1 MFFLNPRILILAS
14 LTALAPFAIDTYLPA
29 FEVMEDDLAT
39 NSNFIQQTLTF
50 YLVPY
55 TIMTIFH
62 GAISDSIGRIKTIKY
77 GMSLFIL
84 GSIGCVFA
92 TSIEMLWISRLI
104 QGVGAGAG
112 NVVARAMVRDLYSG
126 ATAQKV
132 MATIQIIFGIAPA
145 IAPMVGGL
153 LLGISWQAI
162 FIFLIIYSVLIT
174 IFSVNFLPETISK
187 QNQLPF
193 NFESIL
199 SRYRDLLNDKNY
211 IFLILAVSFNF
222 SAFFLY
228 VLSSPIF
235 LMQHLNLS
243 SSQFGYLFIPTVTG
257 MILGSFISKK
267 TAGIISPAKMLK
279 IAYLWML
286 FITSINL
293 IFCLF
298 FPSIIFVNIGLIAL
312 YNIGMAAAMPLISIK
327 ALDCFPKARGTAAS
341 GQAFSQMLVSS
352 VVAGLVIPIIW
363 GSLATLAI
371 GMLVIFFLGLLAIT
385 KTQAWKDEELLL
397 DE

>member
-29 FEVMEDDLAT
+29 FEVMENDLAT

-193 NFESIL
+193 NLESVL

-257 MILGSFISKK
+257 MIMGSFISKK

-286 FITSINL
+286 LITSINL

-298 FPSIIFVNIGLIAL
+298 FPSIIFMNIGLIAL

-371 GMLVIFFLGLLAIT
+371 GMMVIFSLGLVTIT
-385 KTQAWKDEELLL
+385 KTQAWKDEKLLL

>member
-29 FEVMEDDLAT
+29 FQVMEYDLAT

-84 GSIGCVFA
+84 GSIGCAFA

-174 IFSVNFLPETISK
+174 FFSVNYLPETISK
-187 QNQLPF
+187 QNRLPF
-193 NFESIL
+193 NFESVL
-199 SRYRDLLNDKNY
+199 NRYKDLLNDKNY

-243 SSQFGYLFIPTVTG
+243 SSQFGYLFVPTVTG

-267 TAGIISPAKMLK
+267 TAGIISPARMLK

-286 FITSINL
+286 LITTFNL

-298 FPSIIFVNIGLIAL
+298 FPSILFVNIGLIAF

-352 VVAGLVIPIIW
+352 FVAGLVIPIIW

>member
-29 FEVMEDDLAT
+29 FEVMEYDLAT

-84 GSIGCVFA
+84 GSIGCAFA
-92 TSIEMLWISRLI
+92 TSIEMLWVSRLI

-174 IFSVNFLPETISK
+174 FFSVNFLPETISK
-187 QNQLPF
+187 QNRLPF
-193 NFESIL
+193 NFESVL
-199 SRYRDLLNDKNY
+199 NRYKDLLNDKNY

-267 TAGIISPAKMLK
+267 TAGIISPARMLK
-279 IAYLWML
+279 VAYLWML
-286 FITSINL
+286 LITTFNL

-298 FPSIIFVNIGLIAL
+298 FPSILFVNIGLIAF

-352 VVAGLVIPIIW
+352 FVAGLVIPIIW

-371 GMLVIFFLGLLAIT
+371 GMLVIFFLGFLAIT

>member
-29 FEVMEDDLAT
+29 FEVMEYDLAT

-84 GSIGCVFA
+84 GSIGCAFA

-174 IFSVNFLPETISK
+174 FFSVNFLPETISK
-187 QNQLPF
+187 QNRLPF
-193 NFESIL
+193 NFESVL
-199 SRYRDLLNDKNY
+199 NRYKDLLNDKNY

-235 LMQHLNLS
+235 LIQHLNLS

-267 TAGIISPAKMLK
+267 TAGIISPARMLK

-286 FITSINL
+286 LITTFNL

-298 FPSIIFVNIGLIAL
+298 FPSILFVNIGLIAF

-352 VVAGLVIPIIW
+352 FVAGLVIPIIW

-371 GMLVIFFLGLLAIT
+371 GMLVLFFLGLLAIT
-385 KTQAWKDEELLL
+385 KTHAWKDEELLL

>member
-1 MFFLNPRILILAS
+1 MFFFNPRILILAS

-29 FEVMEDDLAT
+29 FEVMENDLAT
-39 NSNFIQQTLTF
+39 TSNFIQQTLTF

-92 TSIEMLWISRLI
+92 TNIEMLWISRLI

-193 NFESIL
+193 NFESVL
-199 SRYRDLLNDKNY
+199 SRYRDLLNDNNY

-286 FITSINL
+286 LITSINL

-298 FPSIIFVNIGLIAL
+298 FPSIIFVNIGLIAF

-352 VVAGLVIPIIW
+352 VVAGLIIPIIW

-371 GMLVIFFLGLLAIT
+371 GMLVIFSLGLVAIT

>member
-1 MFFLNPRILILAS
+1 
-14 LTALAPFAIDTYLPA
+14 
-29 FEVMEDDLAT
+29 
-39 NSNFIQQTLTF
+39 
-50 YLVPY
+50 
-55 TIMTIFH
+55 MTIFH

-187 QNQLPF
+187 KNQLPF
-193 NFESIL
+193 NLESVL

-286 FITSINL
+286 LITSLNL
-293 IFCLF
+293 IFCIF
-298 FPSIIFVNIGLIAL
+298 FQSIIFVNIGLIAL

-371 GMLVIFFLGLLAIT
+371 GMLVIFSLGLVAIT

>member
-92 TSIEMLWISRLI
+92 SSIEMLWISRLI

-193 NFESIL
+193 NLESVL

-257 MILGSFISKK
+257 MIMGSFISKK

-286 FITSINL
+286 LITSINL

-341 GQAFSQMLVSS
+341 AQAFSQMLVSS
-352 VVAGLVIPIIW
+352 VVGGLIIPIIW

-371 GMLVIFFLGLLAIT
+371 GMLVIFSLGLVTIT
-385 KTQAWKDEELLL
+385 KTQAWRDEELLL

>member
-187 QNQLPF
+187 KNQLPF
-193 NFESIL
+193 NLESVL

-286 FITSINL
+286 FITSLNL
-293 IFCLF
+293 IFCIF
-298 FPSIIFVNIGLIAL
+298 FQSIIFVNIGLIAL

-371 GMLVIFFLGLLAIT
+371 GMLVIFSLGLVAIT

>member
-29 FEVMEDDLAT
+29 FEVMENDLAT

-187 QNQLPF
+187 HNQLPF
-193 NFESIL
+193 NFESVL
-199 SRYRDLLNDKNY
+199 NRYKDLLIDKNY

-371 GMLVIFFLGLLAIT
+371 GMLVIFSLGLVAIT

>member
-29 FEVMEDDLAT
+29 FEVMENDLAT

-92 TSIEMLWISRLI
+92 TNIEMLWISRLI

-193 NFESIL
+193 NLESVL

-257 MILGSFISKK
+257 MIMGSFISKK

-286 FITSINL
+286 LITSINL

-298 FPSIIFVNIGLIAL
+298 FPSIIFMNIGLIAL

-352 VVAGLVIPIIW
+352 FVAGLVIPIIW

-371 GMLVIFFLGLLAIT
+371 GMLVIFFLGFLAIT

>member
-1 MFFLNPRILILAS
+1 MFFFNPRILILAS

-162 FIFLIIYSVLIT
+162 FIFLIIYSLLIT
-174 IFSVNFLPETISK
+174 IFSVYFLPETISK
-187 QNQLPF
+187 HNQLPF
-193 NFESIL
+193 NFESVL
-199 SRYRDLLNDKNY
+199 SRYRDLLIDKNY

-286 FITSINL
+286 LITSLNM

-298 FPSIIFVNIGLIAL
+298 FQSIIFINIGLIAL

-352 VVAGLVIPIIW
+352 VVAGLIIPIIW

-371 GMLVIFFLGLLAIT
+371 GMLVIFSLGLVTIT

>member
-29 FEVMEDDLAT
+29 FEVMEYDLAT

-84 GSIGCVFA
+84 GSIGCAFA

-162 FIFLIIYSVLIT
+162 FIFLIIYSILIT
-174 IFSVNFLPETISK
+174 FFSVNFLPETISK
-187 QNQLPF
+187 QNRLPF
-193 NFESIL
+193 NFESVL
-199 SRYRDLLNDKNY
+199 NRYKDLLNDKNY

-243 SSQFGYLFIPTVTG
+243 SSQFGYLFVPTVTG

-267 TAGIISPAKMLK
+267 TAGIISPARMLK

-286 FITSINL
+286 LITTFYL

-298 FPSIIFVNIGLIAL
+298 FPSILFVNIGLIAF

-352 VVAGLVIPIIW
+352 FVAGLVIPIIW

>member
-84 GSIGCVFA
+84 GSIGCAFA

-174 IFSVNFLPETISK
+174 FFSVNFLPETISK
-187 QNQLPF
+187 QNRLPF
-193 NFESIL
+193 NFESVL
-199 SRYRDLLNDKNY
+199 NRYKDLLNDKNY

-243 SSQFGYLFIPTVTG
+243 SSQFGYLFVPTVTG

-267 TAGIISPAKMLK
+267 TAGIISPARMLK

-286 FITSINL
+286 LITTFNL

-298 FPSIIFVNIGLIAL
+298 FPSILFVNIGLIAF

-352 VVAGLVIPIIW
+352 FVAGLVIPIIW

>member
-29 FEVMEDDLAT
+29 FEVMEYDLAT

-84 GSIGCVFA
+84 GSIGCAFA

-174 IFSVNFLPETISK
+174 FFSVNFLPETISK
-187 QNQLPF
+187 QNRLPF
-193 NFESIL
+193 NFESVL
-199 SRYRDLLNDKNY
+199 NRYKDLLNDKNY

-267 TAGIISPAKMLK
+267 TAGIISPARILK

-286 FITSINL
+286 LITTFNL

-298 FPSIIFVNIGLIAL
+298 FPSILFVNIGLIAF

-352 VVAGLVIPIIW
+352 FVAGLVIPIIW

-385 KTQAWKDEELLL
+385 KTHAWKDEELLL

>member
-187 QNQLPF
+187 KNQLPF
-193 NFESIL
+193 NLKSVL

-286 FITSINL
+286 LITSLNL
-293 IFCLF
+293 IFCIF
-298 FPSIIFVNIGLIAL
+298 FQSIIFVNIGLIAL

-371 GMLVIFFLGLLAIT
+371 GMLVIFSLGLVAIT

>member
-29 FEVMEDDLAT
+29 FEVMEYDLAT

-84 GSIGCVFA
+84 GSIGCAFA
-92 TSIEMLWISRLI
+92 NSIEMLWISRLI

-174 IFSVNFLPETISK
+174 FFSVNFLPETISK
-187 QNQLPF
+187 QNRLPF
-193 NFESIL
+193 NFESVL
-199 SRYRDLLNDKNY
+199 NRYKDLLNDKNY

-267 TAGIISPAKMLK
+267 TAGIISPARMLK
-279 IAYLWML
+279 VAYLWML
-286 FITSINL
+286 LITTFNL

-298 FPSIIFVNIGLIAL
+298 FPSILFINIGLIAF

-352 VVAGLVIPIIW
+352 FVAGLVIPIIW

>member
-29 FEVMEDDLAT
+29 FEVMENDLAT

-92 TSIEMLWISRLI
+92 TNIEMLWISRLI

-193 NFESIL
+193 NFESVL
-199 SRYRDLLNDKNY
+199 SRYRDLLNDNNY

-286 FITSINL
+286 LITSINL

-298 FPSIIFVNIGLIAL
+298 FQSIIFINIGLIAL

-352 VVAGLVIPIIW
+352 VVAGLIIPIIW

-371 GMLVIFFLGLLAIT
+371 GMLVIFSLGLVAIT

>member
-92 TSIEMLWISRLI
+92 TNIEMLWISRLI

-193 NFESIL
+193 NFESVL
-199 SRYRDLLNDKNY
+199 SRYRDLLNDNNY

-286 FITSINL
+286 LITSINL

-298 FPSIIFVNIGLIAL
+298 FPSIIFVNIGLIAF

-352 VVAGLVIPIIW
+352 VVAGLIIPIIW

-371 GMLVIFFLGLLAIT
+371 GMLVIFSLGLVAIT

>member
-193 NFESIL
+193 NFESVL
-199 SRYRDLLNDKNY
+199 SRYKDLLNDKNY

-286 FITSINL
+286 LITSINL

-352 VVAGLVIPIIW
+352 VVAGLVIPVIW

>member
-29 FEVMEDDLAT
+29 FEVMEYDLAT

-84 GSIGCVFA
+84 GSIGCAFA
-92 TSIEMLWISRLI
+92 NSIEMLWISRLI

-174 IFSVNFLPETISK
+174 FFSVNFLPETISK
-187 QNQLPF
+187 QNRLPF
-193 NFESIL
+193 NFESVL
-199 SRYRDLLNDKNY
+199 NRYKDLLNDKNY

-267 TAGIISPAKMLK
+267 TAGIISPARMLK
-279 IAYLWML
+279 VAYLWML
-286 FITSINL
+286 LITTFNL

-298 FPSIIFVNIGLIAL
+298 FPSILFVNIGLIAF

-352 VVAGLVIPIIW
+352 FVAGLVIPIIW

-385 KTQAWKDEELLL
+385 KTQAWKDKELLL

>member
-84 GSIGCVFA
+84 GSIGCAFA

-174 IFSVNFLPETISK
+174 FFSVNYLPETISK
-187 QNQLPF
+187 QNRLPF
-193 NFESIL
+193 NFESVL
-199 SRYRDLLNDKNY
+199 NRYKDLLNDKNY

-243 SSQFGYLFIPTVTG
+243 SSQFGYLFVPTVTG

-267 TAGIISPAKMLK
+267 TAGIISPARMLK

-286 FITSINL
+286 LITTFNL

-298 FPSIIFVNIGLIAL
+298 FPSILFVNIGLIAF

-352 VVAGLVIPIIW
+352 FVAGLVIPIIW

>member
-92 TSIEMLWISRLI
+92 TSIEILWISRLI

-132 MATIQIIFGIAPA
+132 MATVQIIFGIAPA

-187 QNQLPF
+187 QNRLPF
-193 NFESIL
+193 NFESVL
-199 SRYRDLLNDKNY
+199 SRYKDLLIDKNY
-211 IFLILAVSFNF
+211 IFLILSVSFNF

-286 FITSINL
+286 LITSINL

-298 FPSIIFVNIGLIAL
+298 FPSIIFINIGLIAL

-371 GMLVIFFLGLLAIT
+371 GMLVIFSLGLITIT
-385 KTQAWKDEELLL
+385 KTQAWKDQELLL

>member
-29 FEVMEDDLAT
+29 FEIMEDDLAT

-193 NFESIL
+193 NFESVL
-199 SRYRDLLNDKNY
+199 NRYRDLLNDKNY

-235 LMQHLNLS
+235 LMQHLYLS

-286 FITSINL
+286 LITSINL
-293 IFCLF
+293 IFCF
-298 FPSIIFVNIGLIAL
+298 FFSSIIFMNIGLIAL

-352 VVAGLVIPIIW
+352 VVAGLIIPIIW

-371 GMLVIFFLGLLAIT
+371 GMLVIFSLGLVTIT

>member
-92 TSIEMLWISRLI
+92 TSIELLWISRLI

-187 QNQLPF
+187 HNQLPF
-193 NFESIL
+193 NFESVL
-199 SRYRDLLNDKNY
+199 NRYKDLLIDKNY

-286 FITSINL
+286 LITSINL

-298 FPSIIFVNIGLIAL
+298 FPSIIFINIGLIAL

-327 ALDCFPKARGTAAS
+327 ALDCFPKSRGTAAS

-352 VVAGLVIPIIW
+352 IVAGLIIPIIW

-371 GMLVIFFLGLLAIT
+371 GMLVIFSLGLVTIT

>member
-29 FEVMEDDLAT
+29 FEVMEYDLAT

-84 GSIGCVFA
+84 GSIGCAFA

-174 IFSVNFLPETISK
+174 FFSVNFLPETISK
-187 QNQLPF
+187 QNRLPF
-193 NFESIL
+193 NFESVL
-199 SRYRDLLNDKNY
+199 NRYKDLLNDKNY

-267 TAGIISPAKMLK
+267 TAGIISPTRMLK
-279 IAYLWML
+279 VAYLWML
-286 FITSINL
+286 LITTFNL

-298 FPSIIFVNIGLIAL
+298 FPSILFVNIGLIAF

-352 VVAGLVIPIIW
+352 FVAGLVIPIIW

-371 GMLVIFFLGLLAIT
+371 GMLVIFFLGFLAIT

>member
-29 FEVMEDDLAT
+29 FEVMEYDLGT

-62 GAISDSIGRIKTIKY
+62 GAISDSIGRVKTIKY

-84 GSIGCVFA
+84 GSIGCAFA

-104 QGVGAGAG
+104 QGIGAGAG

-174 IFSVNFLPETISK
+174 FFSVNFLPETISK
-187 QNQLPF
+187 QNRLPF
-193 NFESIL
+193 NFESVL
-199 SRYRDLLNDKNY
+199 NRYKDLLNDKNY

-267 TAGIISPAKMLK
+267 TAGIISPARMLK
-279 IAYLWML
+279 VAYLWML
-286 FITSINL
+286 LITTFNL

-298 FPSIIFVNIGLIAL
+298 FPSILFVNIGLIAF

-352 VVAGLVIPIIW
+352 FVAGLVIPIIW

>member
-29 FEVMEDDLAT
+29 FEVMENDLAT

-84 GSIGCVFA
+84 GSIGCAFA

-162 FIFLIIYSVLIT
+162 FIFLIIYSILIT

-187 QNQLPF
+187 QNRLPF
-193 NFESIL
+193 NFESVL
-199 SRYRDLLNDKNY
+199 NRYKDLLIDKNY

-286 FITSINL
+286 LITSINL

-298 FPSIIFVNIGLIAL
+298 FQSIIFINIGLIAL

-352 VVAGLVIPIIW
+352 VVAGLIIPIIW

-371 GMLVIFFLGLLAIT
+371 GMLVIFSLGLVTIT

>member
-29 FEVMEDDLAT
+29 FEVMEYDLAT

-84 GSIGCVFA
+84 GSIGCAFA

-162 FIFLIIYSVLIT
+162 FIFLIIYSILIT
-174 IFSVNFLPETISK
+174 FFSVNFLPETISK
-187 QNQLPF
+187 QNRLPF
-193 NFESIL
+193 NFESVL
-199 SRYRDLLNDKNY
+199 NRYKDLLNDKNY

-267 TAGIISPAKMLK
+267 TAGIISPARMLK

-286 FITSINL
+286 LITTFNL

-298 FPSIIFVNIGLIAL
+298 FPSILFVNIGLIAF

-352 VVAGLVIPIIW
+352 FVAGLVIPIIW

>member
-29 FEVMEDDLAT
+29 FEVMEYDLAT

-84 GSIGCVFA
+84 GSIGCAFA

-104 QGVGAGAG
+104 QGLGAGAG

-174 IFSVNFLPETISK
+174 FFSVNFLPETISK
-187 QNQLPF
+187 QNRLPF
-193 NFESIL
+193 NFESVL
-199 SRYRDLLNDKNY
+199 NRYKDLLNDKNY

-267 TAGIISPAKMLK
+267 TAGIISPARMLK

-286 FITSINL
+286 LITTFNL

-298 FPSIIFVNIGLIAL
+298 FPSILFVNIGLIAF

-352 VVAGLVIPIIW
+352 FVAGLVIPIIW

>member
-29 FEVMEDDLAT
+29 FEVMEYDLAT

-84 GSIGCVFA
+84 GSIGCAFA

-174 IFSVNFLPETISK
+174 FFSVNYLPETISK
-187 QNQLPF
+187 QNRLPF
-193 NFESIL
+193 NFESVL
-199 SRYRDLLNDKNY
+199 NRYKDLLNDKNY

-257 MILGSFISKK
+257 MIIGSFISKK
-267 TAGIISPAKMLK
+267 TAGIISPARMLK

-286 FITSINL
+286 LITTFNL

-298 FPSIIFVNIGLIAL
+298 FPSILFVNIGLIAF

-352 VVAGLVIPIIW
+352 FVAGLVIPIIW

>member
-29 FEVMEDDLAT
+29 FEVMENDLAT

-193 NFESIL
+193 NFESVL
-199 SRYRDLLNDKNY
+199 SRYKDLLNDKNY

-257 MILGSFISKK
+257 MIMGSFISKK

-286 FITSINL
+286 LITSINL

-363 GSLATLAI
+363 GSLATLAV
-371 GMLVIFFLGLLAIT
+371 GMLVIFSLGLITIT
-385 KTQAWKDEELLL
+385 KTQAWKDEKLLL

>member
-92 TSIEMLWISRLI
+92 TSIEMLWLSRLI

-193 NFESIL
+193 NFKSVL

-286 FITSINL
+286 LITSLNL
-293 IFCLF
+293 IFCIF
-298 FPSIIFVNIGLIAL
+298 FQSIIFVNIGLIAL

-352 VVAGLVIPIIW
+352 VVAGLIIPIIW

-371 GMLVIFFLGLLAIT
+371 GMLAIFSLGLVAIT

>member
-187 QNQLPF
+187 HNQLPF
-193 NFESIL
+193 NFESVL
-199 SRYRDLLNDKNY
+199 NRYKDLLIDKNY

-267 TAGIISPAKMLK
+267 TAGIVSPAKMLK

-286 FITSINL
+286 LITSINL

-298 FPSIIFVNIGLIAL
+298 FQSIIFANIGLIAL

-352 VVAGLVIPIIW
+352 VVAGLIIPIIW

-371 GMLVIFFLGLLAIT
+371 GMLVIFSLGLITIT